1 MEKKSDTYQIAS
13 DIQWEYAGDGI
24 VRQIMAYDEHLM
36 MVKVKFNQGAI
47 GTLHQHP
54 HTQSTYVA
62 SGCFEVTIGEEKK
75 VLRAGD
81 GYYVAPNLPHGC
93 VWISEADITLL
104 VALPHHFLFIAFTVC
119 CMLLGNTTLMFFL
132 WNGIVFFF
140 GNSSQFFDL
149 FRG

>member
-1 MEKKSDTYQIAS
+1 MEKKSDTYQIAT

-24 VRQIMAYDEHLM
+24 VRQIMGYDEHLM

-75 VLRAGD
+75 VKRKFSKQAMAIMWLPTCHMVVSVWRQVFLLTPSLPCAKISWNKRHPSIH
-81 GYYVAPNLPHGC
+81 YYLSLSKA
-93 VWISEADITLL
+93 A
-104 VALPHHFLFIAFTVC
+104 A
-119 CMLLGNTTLMFFL
+119 
-132 WNGIVFFF
+132 
-140 GNSSQFFDL
+140 SS
-149 FRG
+149 R

>member
-1 MEKKSDTYQIAS
+1 MEKKSDTYQIAT

-24 VRQIMAYDEHLM
+24 ARQIMGYDEHLM
-36 MVKVKFNQGAI
+36 MVKVKFDQGAI

-75 VLRAGD
+75 ILKAGD

-93 VWISEADITLL
+93 VCLEAGVLIDTFT
-104 VALPHHFLFIAFTVC
+104 PMREDFLK
-119 CMLLGNTTLMFFL
+119 
-132 WNGIVFFF
+132 
-140 GNSSQFFDL
+140 
-149 FRG
+149 

>member
-1 MEKKSDTYQIAS
+1 MMEKKSNT
-13 DIQWEYAGDGI
+13 
-24 VRQIMAYDEHLM
+24 M
-36 MVKVKFNQGAI
+36 MVKVKFEQGAI

-93 VWISEADITLL
+93 VCHEAGILIDTFT
-104 VALPHHFLFIAFTVC
+104 PMREDFLK
-119 CMLLGNTTLMFFL
+119 
-132 WNGIVFFF
+132 
-140 GNSSQFFDL
+140 
-149 FRG
+149 

>member
-1 MEKKSDTYQIAS
+1 MEKRSDTYQIAT

-36 MVKVKFNQGAI
+36 MVKVKFN
-47 GTLHQHP
+47 H

-62 SGCFEVTIGEEKK
+62 SGCFEVTIDKEKK

-93 VWISEADITLL
+93 VCLEAGVLIDTFS
-104 VALPHHFLFIAFTVC
+104 PMREDFLK
-119 CMLLGNTTLMFFL
+119 
-132 WNGIVFFF
+132 
-140 GNSSQFFDL
+140 
-149 FRG
+149 